1 MSNNSKGEGKTPP
14 TTSLCDQN
22 ETQIFVRGSDL
33 VNDLMGVRSFTE
45 MFYFLVAGKF
55 PSPAQTTILDACL
68 VTLMEHGINPS
79 TIVSRLIS
87 GTNPQ
92 EPQVAIA
99 AGLLA
104 VGGKFGGTAEQ
115 SAQILAELADAVAL
129 QGESAITEASKRLI
143 ASGAPIPGFGHL
155 HHKPDDPR
163 SPRLFAVA
171 AATGIALPHM
181 ALLQKLSA
189 EIDAVKGRHITINA
203 TGAMGALLLD
213 IGIPIT
219 AIRSVAVVS
228 RSAGLAG
235 HLVEESKK
243 PAAIT
248 LWRAGRAA
256 VPYVAE

>member
-1 MSNNSKGEGKTPP
+1 MSDSSKGKGKTPP

-45 MFYFLVAGKF
+45 MFYFLVCGKF
-55 PSPAQTTILDACL
+55 PTQAQTTILDACL

-87 GTNPQ
+87 GTNPE

-115 SAQILAELADAVAL
+115 SAQVLSGLAKAVASE
-129 QGESAITEASKRLI
+129 GETAIAEAAKRLI

-171 AATGIALPHM
+171 AKTGMALPYTT
-181 ALLQKLSA
+181 LLQKLSI

-213 IGIPIT
+213 IGVPIA
-219 AIRSVAVVS
+219 AIRSVAVVT

-235 HLVEESKK
+235 HLVEESQK

-248 LWRAGRAA
+248 LWRAGRDA